1 MFLDDLYHSLDPVA
15 FSLGPLTVRWYG
27 LAYLAGFVLCGILLY
42 RIARRWKLDL
52 TSDDVLNVMTGIC
65 LGIIVGG
72 RLGYV
77 LFYGAGY
84 YLADPLR
91 IFAFNEGGMSFHG
104 GLLGAVVGGVIVCK
118 RTGIS
123 VATMCDLGACVAP
136 LGLFFGRLA
145 NFVNGELWGKECDL
159 PWGVMFE
166 TGGNV
171 YRHPSQLYEAVL
183 EGILLLAVLLLLSR
197 KMPPRPQGTFM
208 GLFLTWYGLC
218 RFLIEFVRVPDAQLG
233 YLFGFV
239 TMGQLLSLPLIALG
253 VWLLVRATKNKAP
266 QVGHIG

>member
-91 IFAFNEGGMSFHG
+91 VFAFNEGGMSFHG
-104 GLLGAVVGGVIVCK
+104 GLVGAVIGGVIVCK

-171 YRHPSQLYEAVL
+171 YRHPSQLCGMVCVA
-183 EGILLLAVLLLLSR
+183 SSSS
-197 KMPPRPQGTFM
+197 
-208 GLFLTWYGLC
+208 LFACLTRSWDICLDSSPWVSFC
-218 RFLIEFVRVPDAQLG
+218 RFLSLRWA
-233 YLFGFV
+233 FGCLCERQR
-239 TMGQLLSLPLIALG
+239 TRHLRWDTSARALL
-253 VWLLVRATKNKAP
+253 
-266 QVGHIG
+266 